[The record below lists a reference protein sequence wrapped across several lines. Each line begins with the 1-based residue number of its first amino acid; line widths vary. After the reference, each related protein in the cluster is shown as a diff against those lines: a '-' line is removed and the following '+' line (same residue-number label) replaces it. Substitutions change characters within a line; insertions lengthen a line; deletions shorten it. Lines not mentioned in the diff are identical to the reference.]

1 MTRYIFVTGGVVSSL
16 GKGIS
21 AATIGA
27 LLQARGYK
35 IRIRKLDPYLN
46 IDPGTMS
53 PYQHGEVYVTDDGA
67 ETDLD
72 FGHYER
78 FLGIKLSASDTI
90 SGGKIYW
97 DVLNRE
103 RRGDYLGATVQ
114 MIPHVT
120 DRIKDYIRKD
130 IGDED
135 FVICEIGGTVGDIEG
150 LIFLEA
156 IRQLAN
162 EVGRRNSMFVHLTLI
177 PYIEAAHELKTKPSQ
192 HSVKALLE
200 KGIQA
205 DLLLCRSSHPISE
218 SDRAKLALFCNLNPK
233 NVIPALDLESI
244 YKVPMAY
251 HKEQVA
257 ERILEYFGLA
267 ETAKAPD
274 LSQWQQLEDYLDAN
288 KREID
293 IAVIGKYFE
302 VADAYKSLNEAIF
315 HAGIACNV
323 KVNIRRID
331 SVKLEDANKAEKDH
345 LFEGVKGILVP
356 GGFGRRGIMGKIIAI
371 KYAREHNIPFFGIC
385 LGMQLAVIEF
395 CRDVLGIQDADSA
408 EFAEEC
414 TPVIYLMQ
422 KWEKDGKT
430 QTRTKDSNKGGT
442 LRLGAYP
449 CILGAK
455 TLARKIYG
463 TDKISERHRHRFEMN
478 IEYEKRLKE
487 KGMIISGKSPD
498 GILPEIIEIPSHP
511 FFIGVQFHPEFQS
524 TPFKAHPIFKAF
536 IKAGMDLK

>member
-1 MTRYIFVTGGVVSSL
+1 MTKYIFVTGGVVSSL

-35 IRIRKLDPYLN
+35 IKIRKLDPYLN

-72 FGHYER
+72 LGHYER
-78 FLGIKLSASDTI
+78 FLGIKLSSKDTI

-120 DRIKDYIRKD
+120 DCIKEYIKSG
-130 IGDED
+130 ITDED

-192 HSVKALLE
+192 QAVKSLLE

-233 NVIPALDLESI
+233 NVIPALDLTSI

-251 HKEQVA
+251 AKEQVA
-257 ERILEYFGLA
+257 ERIMEHFGLD
-267 ETAKAPD
+267 EKEIVD
-274 LSQWQQLEDYLDAN
+274 LSKWEKIEGYLNAY
-288 KREID
+288 KKEVT
-293 IAVIGKYFE
+293 IAVVGKYFE
-302 VADAYKSLNEAIF
+302 VSDAYKSLNEAIF
-315 HAGIACNV
+315 HAGIANNV
-323 KVNIRRID
+323 KVNVKTID
-331 SVKLEDANKAEKDH
+331 SQKLEEMNGEDIKEAFKDIS
-345 LFEGVKGILVP
+345 GILVP
-356 GGFGRRGIMGKIIAI
+356 GGFGVRGVLGKMKAI
-371 KYAREHNIPFFGIC
+371 EFARENNVPFFGIC

-395 CRDVLGIQDADSA
+395 ARNVLGIKDAFST
-408 EFAEEC
+408 EFDENC
-414 TPVIYLMQ
+414 KPLICLMETY
-422 KWEKDGKT
+422 EKDGKVI
-430 QTRTKDSNKGGT
+430 QRTKDSDKGGT

-449 CILGAK
+449 CVIEKGS
-455 TLARKIYG
+455 LAYKVYG
-463 TDKISERHRHRFEMN
+463 EDKISERHRHRYELDMS
-478 IEYEKRLKE
+478 YEKDLVA

-498 GILPEIIEIPSHP
+498 KVLPEIVEIKDHK

-524 TPFKAHPIFKAF
+524 TPFKPHPVFENF
-536 IKAGMDLK
+536 IKASIG